1 MGKSETF
8 WDRKASGY
16 SKSSISDVESYQR
29 KLSETQ
35 KLFTP
40 DMRVLEF
47 GCGTGATA
55 VQHAPHVAHIDAI
68 DISEKML
75 EIGRERAT
83 KSHIENIRFTRGT
96 LSEFN
101 AETASLDAVLGLNV
115 IHLLPDRQAVLSEVA
130 RILKPGGL
138 FISSTACLGSSY
150 MRFIKLIVPLGQ
162 FLGLIPDVFVLT
174 QSQLTKEVTNAG
186 FVIETQWHH
195 GIKDVGVFMIA
206 RKR

>member
-8 WDRKASGY
+8 WDRKAAGY
-16 SKSSISDVESYQR
+16 AKSSISDVESYQR

-35 KLFTP
+35 KLFSP

-55 VQHAPHVAHIDAI
+55 VHHAPHVAHIDAI

-75 EIGRERAT
+75 EIGRERAA

-115 IHLLPDRQAVLSEVA
+115 IHLLPDRQAVFSDVA
-130 RILKPGGL
+130 RILKPGGV

-174 QSQLTKEVTNAG
+174 ESQLTKEVANAG

-195 GIKDVGVFMIA
+195 GIKDVGVFIIA
-206 RKR
+206 RKL

>member
-1 MGKSETF
+1 MGKSETC

-174 QSQLTKEVTNAG
+174 ESQLTKEVTNAG

>member
-8 WDRKASGY
+8 WDRKAAGY
-16 SKSSISDVESYQR
+16 AKSSISDVESYQR

-35 KLFTP
+35 KLFSP

-55 VQHAPHVAHIDAI
+55 VHHAPHVAHIDAI

-75 EIGRERAT
+75 EIGRERAA

-115 IHLLPDRQAVLSEVA
+115 IHLLPDRQAVFSDVA
-130 RILKPGGL
+130 RILKPGGV

-150 MRFIKLIVPLGQ
+150 MRFIKLIVPLGK

-174 QSQLTKEVTNAG
+174 ESQLTKEVSNAG
-186 FVIETQWHH
+186 FLIEAQWHH

-206 RKR
+206 RKL

>member
-16 SKSSISDVESYQR
+16 SKSSIPDVESYQR

-35 KLFTP
+35 KLFRP

-115 IHLLPDRQAVLSEVA
+115 IHLLPDSQAVLSEVA

-150 MRFIKLIVPLGQ
+150 MRFIKLIVPLGK

-174 QSQLTKEVTNAG
+174 ESQLTKEVTDAG
-186 FVIETQWHH
+186 FVIEAQWHH
-195 GIKDVGVFMIA
+195 GINDVGVFMIA
-206 RKR
+206 RKL